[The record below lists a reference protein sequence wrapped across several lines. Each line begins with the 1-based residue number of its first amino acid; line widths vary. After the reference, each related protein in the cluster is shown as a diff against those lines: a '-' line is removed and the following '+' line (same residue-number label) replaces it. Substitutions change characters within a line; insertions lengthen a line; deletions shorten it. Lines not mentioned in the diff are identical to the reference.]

1 MLQPEQSVKSRD
13 WRFVLI
19 AVIAGLG
26 GLLFGY
32 GTGVVAGVL
41 LFLAHDFQLNGSMQ
55 GLFVAV
61 ALAGAALGAAI
72 SGLLADRWGRRR
84 ILLATAAL
92 FVFGSLLAAL
102 ANSVALLFLGRA
114 FLGLAIGTAS
124 TVTPLYLAEI
134 TTPERR
140 GAIVTINQLYISIG
154 IFISYGVDLLFSDFG
169 SGWRWMLGFGA
180 LPALMLFVG
189 MWILPESPR
198 WLIRQ
203 GLIDR
208 AKSAL
213 QYLRSTALVAEELES
228 LQQGNANTEPMALRS
243 LFNNWKLRR
252 LMVIAVGLAVFQ
264 QITGI
269 NIVLYYAPKILQET
283 GLSSPFMAILATG
296 GIGLVNV
303 LATIIS
309 MRFLDSLGRRKLLL
323 WGLWGMLISLLALSL
338 EFLTNLQGALGAALI
353 VVTSAVFVAF
363 FAMSLGPIF
372 WLLISEIFPLAI
384 RGRAMSLATVIN
396 WLSNMLV
403 AGVFLDLVGAIGR
416 GATFLI
422 YALITFLAILF
433 TLKLVPET
441 KGLSLEEIE
450 RQFISIP

>member
-41 LFLAHDFQLNGSMQ
+41 LFLAHDFQLNVSMQ

-114 FLGLAIGTAS
+114 FLGLAIGIAS

-169 SGWRWMLGFGA
+169 SGWRWMLGLGA
-180 LPALMLFVG
+180 LPALILFVG

-283 GLSSPFMAILATG
+283 GLFSFYGHSG
-296 GIGLVNV
+296 DG
-303 LATIIS
+303 
-309 MRFLDSLGRRKLLL
+309 RHRLGECP
-323 WGLWGMLISLLALSL
+323 GNHYFHAL
-338 EFLTNLQGALGAALI
+338 FG
-353 VVTSAVFVAF
+353 
-363 FAMSLGPIF
+363 
-372 WLLISEIFPLAI
+372 
-384 RGRAMSLATVIN
+384 
-396 WLSNMLV
+396 
-403 AGVFLDLVGAIGR
+403 
-416 GATFLI
+416 
-422 YALITFLAILF
+422 
-433 TLKLVPET
+433 
-441 KGLSLEEIE
+441 
-450 RQFISIP
+450 

>member
-1 MLQPEQSVKSRD
+1 MLQPERSVKHRD

-61 ALAGAALGAAI
+61 ALAGAAVGAAI

-102 ANSVALLFLGRA
+102 ADSVALLFLGRA
-114 FLGLAIGTAS
+114 FLGLAIGVAS

-154 IFISYGVDLLFSDFG
+154 IFISYGVDLLFSDLG
-169 SGWRWMLGFGA
+169 SGWRWMLGLGA
-180 LPALMLFVG
+180 LPALILFVG

-243 LFNNWKLRR
+243 LFNNRKLRR
-252 LMVIAVGLAVFQ
+252 LMVIAVGLAIFQ

-323 WGLWGMLISLLALSL
+323 WGLWGMLSLLALSL

-396 WLSNMLV
+396 WLANMLV

-422 YALITFLAILF
+422 YALMTFLAILF